1 MNEDIFKSVY
11 SVLKQYIP
19 SKDLQQA
26 VDHLV
31 DDAQEYLEED
41 ELFRLAGLDKYMKSS
56 VDDIVGEPDFNPEDE
71 DDY

>member
-1 MNEDIFKSVY
+1 MNEDIFKMVY

-19 SKDLQQA
+19 SKDLQHA
-26 VDHLV
+26 TDHLV

-41 ELFRLAGLDKYMKSS
+41 ELFKLAGLDKYMKSS
-56 VDDIVGEPDFNPEDE
+56 VSDIVGEPDFEQEDE

>member
-1 MNEDIFKSVY
+1 MNEDVFKAVY

-19 SKDLQQA
+19 AKDLQQA

-41 ELFRLAGLDKYMKSS
+41 ELFRLAGLDKYMKNS
-56 VDDIVGEPDFNPEDE
+56 VADIVGEPDFEPEDE